1 MSGVL
6 TKKQIEWI
14 KERRWRILVTAVS
27 FCLLLCMYGVIWGF
41 SEQDGDTSS
50 SLSLRISEGLVRF
63 FDAVAR
69 RHWTEDI
76 RKGWA
81 LYFEHPVRKL
91 AHFGEYAVMGI
102 LIFGIWRPWVAAE
115 RFFTK
120 KAEEDTPSGGGRKKK
135 HLTRFGVRCLITVL
149 WVFCSAASDEI
160 HQTFIDGR
168 DGNFADVL
176 LDTCGGTFGLW
187 FSVTVTRL
195 FERAGK
201 KRRKKSAEAK
211 R

>member
-102 LIFGIWRPWVAAE
+102 LIFGIWRPWANNE
-115 RFFTK
+115 
-120 KAEEDTPSGGGRKKK
+120 
-135 HLTRFGVRCLITVL
+135 RFGVRCLITVL

-211 R
+211 K